1 MPSADFALL
10 RQLVEAQQES
20 PLSLDEL
27 ARTLGTSSPLLLR
40 RLRPLVDEGLVER
53 HERRTPT
60 GRLVNYLPAPAVR
73 IEWVT
78 PALGLA
84 LHWTRADEMDWS
96 VPLVG
101 QIPDGAARKTLTR
114 FINGLRARF
123 AQVGEV
129 FGEPALAVIAYG
141 STARGSARPDSDVDA
156 LVVGSLDEEAIL
168 DVAAAASI
176 DSPRPLQIKVISV
189 DDLTRL
195 PRGVAQG
202 VDASGLVVFDGLRDP
217 RVWKRAYGRRP
228 RDGAAERGRS

>member
-10 RQLVEAQQES
+10 RQLVEAQQEA

-27 ARTLGTSSPLLLR
+27 ASALGTSSPLLLR

-60 GRLVNYLPAPAVR
+60 GRLVHYLPVSAVR

-78 PALGLA
+78 RSLGLA
-84 LHWTRADEMDWS
+84 LRWTRAEEMDWS
-96 VPLVG
+96 LPLVG
-101 QIPDGAARKTLTR
+101 QIPDAAARKTLTR

-123 AQVGEV
+123 DQPGEV
-129 FGEPALAVIAYG
+129 FAEPALAVIVYG
-141 STARGSARPDSDVDA
+141 STAEGIARPDSDVDV
-156 LVVGSLDEEAIL
+156 LVVGSLDEDAIL

-176 DSPRPLQIKVISV
+176 DSPRPLQVKVISV
-189 DDLTRL
+189 DDLARL

-202 VDASGLVVFDGLRDP
+202 VNASGLVVFDGLRDP
-217 RVWKRAYGRRP
+217 RVWKSAYGRRP
-228 RDGAAERGRS
+228 RTA